1 MSNGNKFQVGITFED
16 PGNASLMSDAL
27 LQFRKEATKSHSQL
41 SDFQAKDYQLKE
53 GQTIHVNL
61 KNSVENSS
69 ATFSQMSPPPLLPPP
84 GAIAE
89 PGSLNDTNDE
99 DSDDDFG
106 DFVS

>member
-1 MSNGNKFQVGITFED
+1 MSNGNEFQVGITFED

-41 SDFQAKDYQLKE
+41 SDFQPKDFQLKE

-61 KNSVENSS
+61 KNSIENSS
-69 ATFSQMSPPPLLPPP
+69 TTSSQMNPPPLLPPP

-89 PGSLNDTNDE
+89 SGSLNDE